1 MTLKIKILTKLT
13 YTAIQ
18 HEKYNTFYF
27 DNFFPTALLFS

>member
-27 DNFFPTALLFS
+27 DNFFPKALLFS